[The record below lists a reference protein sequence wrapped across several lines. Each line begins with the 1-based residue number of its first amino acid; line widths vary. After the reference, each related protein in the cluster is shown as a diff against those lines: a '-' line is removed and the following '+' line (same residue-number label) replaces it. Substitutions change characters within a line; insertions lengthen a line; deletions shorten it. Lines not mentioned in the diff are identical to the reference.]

1 MIEREEISGDDLLFE
16 QRGPI
21 VLVTLNR
28 PQALNALTHEMALAL
43 EARLHQYEEDNDVE
57 AIVVQGAGDRAFCAG
72 GDIRRLYD
80 TGRAG
85 ESYPYNF
92 YRDEYRLNAYIYH
105 YPKPYIALIDGI
117 DMGGGVGISVHGS
130 HRVVT
135 ERLNFAMPETGIG
148 LFPDVGGS
156 HFLPRLP
163 GEIGAYMAMT
173 GARLKAADAVYAGV
187 GDDYVPSDRLD
198 DLVKALEEAHYN
210 RGARTAVGR
219 VIADFAVDPGASE
232 IEGLRERIDGAFDK
246 QTVEEIIADLEASGD
261 EWAQK
266 TVATMR
272 GKSPTS
278 MKIALRAIRDGA
290 ELDFDECMMMEYR
303 IANGCIVSHDFYE
316 GVRAVVIDK
325 DQAPKWQPARL
336 EDVSAVDVDRYFEVE
351 PKDGDLDFSALD

>member
-16 QRGPI
+16 QRGPL

-43 EARLHQYEEDNDVE
+43 EKRLRQYEDDSDVE
-57 AIVVQGAGDRAFCAG
+57 AIVVRGAGDRAFCAG

-85 ESYPYNF
+85 EAYPYNF
-92 YRDEYRLNAYIYH
+92 YRDEYRLNASIFH
-105 YPKPYIALIDGI
+105 YPKPYVALIDGI
-117 DMGGGVGISVHGS
+117 DMGGGVGVSVHGS

-163 GEIGAYMAMT
+163 GEIGVYMAMT

-187 GDDYVPSDRLD
+187 GDAYVPSDRLD
-198 DLVKALEEAHYN
+198 DLVTALGDAPFH

-219 VIADFAVDPGASE
+219 TISEFAVDPGPSD
-232 IEGLRERIDGAFDK
+232 IEALRERIDAAFDK
-246 QTVEEIIADLEASGD
+246 ATVEEIIASLEQAGD
-261 EWAQK
+261 DWAMK

-278 MKIALRAIRDGA
+278 MKVALRAIRQGA
-290 ELDFDECMMMEYR
+290 EHDFHDCMIMEYR
-303 IANGCIVSHDFYE
+303 IANGCIAGHDFYE

-325 DQAPKWQPARL
+325 DQAPKWQPAGL
-336 EDVSAVDVDRYFEVE
+336 EEVTDTAVDRYFEDE
-351 PKDGDLDFSALD
+351 PKDGDLEFDPPA